1 MSLASNTT
9 ATSAASVGSPPLLPA
24 VPALDNTFGAVLIGT
39 CIGLIFYGLTAHQ
52 TYRYFRLYPNDVSI
66 LKVLVTVLMYRILRL
81 WDDFAAPAHT
91 VSIQV
96 FGDFSHYTMHPHVVR
111 VTISLATR
119 ITKVI
124 WHSYYYLTTNYFNPA
139 SLLSGVWSLRLI
151 PVVTGTVIFVCHSFY
166 ARRVY
171 LIGGLYRPLVAIVI
185 LLMFGELSFVV
196 ASTTEAFLQPSFASW
211 EHFTWLI
218 SAGFG
223 CAVGADAVLTSA
235 LTFVLHRSRT
245 GFKST
250 DSMIDVLIVYT
261 INTGLLTGLFSV
273 LSLVFAVVFPNN
285 LIYVALNMVSTRS
298 YANSV
303 LAVLNSRRS
312 LVERRFAE
320 LEAGTFGMSALDSG
334 DTRPKVPEREDVIQL
349 PPRVR
354 STVIDIKVQA
364 DHVQRADSTETLSVV
379 EVKKSH

>member
-9 ATSAASVGSPPLLPA
+9 ATSAAGAGPLPLMPS

-52 TYRYFRLYPNDVSI
+52 TYRYFRLYPNDVSV
-66 LKVLVTVLMYRILRL
+66 LKVLVTVLMCVGLRS
-81 WDDFAAPAHT
+81 WHAFVAPLTQSPCRSLETFHT
-91 VSIQV
+91 TLCI
-96 FGDFSHYTMHPHVVR
+96 HMWY
-111 VTISLATR
+111 
-119 ITKVI
+119 
-124 WHSYYYLTTNYFNPA
+124 SYYYLTTNYFNPV

-223 CAVGADAVLTSA
+223 CAVGADVVLTSA

-261 INTGLLTGLFSV
+261 INTATLPAYYTPLTWLLALRLFSV

-334 DTRPKVPEREDVIQL
+334 DTRPKVPERGDVVQL

-364 DHVQRADSTETLSVV
+364 EHVQRADSTDTFSVM